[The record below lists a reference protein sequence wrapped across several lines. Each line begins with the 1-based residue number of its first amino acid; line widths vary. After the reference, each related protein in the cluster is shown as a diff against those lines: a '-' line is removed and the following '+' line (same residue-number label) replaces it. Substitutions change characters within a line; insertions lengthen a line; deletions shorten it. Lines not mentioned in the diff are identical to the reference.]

1 MFITKPIHLYL
12 LILTPCLG
20 TGCIAQQ
27 TPSQA
32 DVWEQYQLWY
42 LQPADEWVQA
52 LPVGNGRF
60 GAMVF
65 GGVLSE
71 RIQLN
76 DDTVWA
82 GPPVPEN
89 TKGAADYIAKAR
101 QLIFDGKYIEA
112 QDLIQ
117 KKVMAERISPRS
129 YQTLG
134 DLRLHF
140 LDSDPTTPQVNYRRQ
155 LDLDTAIA
163 STTFQFND
171 VHYVREVFASAVDDV
186 IAVRLTADKPKA
198 ISLRAL
204 LDRPAD
210 FTTTMSG
217 TDTLDMSGQSQHDG
231 KHLGVKWHCQV
242 KALTDGGQ
250 VRTENNAI
258 VIEKADAVVFLVAS
272 STDYNRQQP
281 SSPLTHDRDA
291 KCNDVIDAAASK
303 SFKKLRQDHIA
314 DHQQYFRRCRLDLG
328 GWDKALVPTDQRLT
342 DLKSGGVDP
351 ALVSLYFQYGRY
363 LLIGSSRPGNMPAN
377 LQGIWNERIAAPW
390 NSDYHINI
398 NLQMNYWPAE
408 VTNLSSCHEPFMD
421 FTERL
426 VPNGRKTARDMFG
439 CNGFV
444 TAHTTDAWLW
454 TPVFGLVLYGMW
466 PMGGAWNTQHFMEHY
481 RFTGDRVFLAERA
494 YPILKASAEFFIDYL
509 ITDPRTGKLVSG
521 PSTSPENRFL
531 TPEGKKASI
540 DMGTSMDQEIIWD
553 NFTNY
558 LEAAQV
564 LGVEDEFVKKV
575 RSAKE
580 QLALPQIGSDGRL
593 MEWTQEFEEPE
604 PGHRHISHL
613 FALHPGRQYNVYDSP
628 KMVDAAR
635 ESLEYRLAHG
645 GGHTGWSR
653 AWIIN
658 FWARFHDAEKAYENV
673 QALLQKSTLSNLF
686 DTHPPF
692 QIDGN
697 FGGTAGIAEMLM
709 QSHVGNSQTGYLI
722 ELLPACPTAWPDGN
736 VNGLRAR
743 GGFQVDIEWR
753 DAKLVKATL
762 TSLTGQRCRVRYNDK
777 TIKMTLK
784 KGQRK
789 ILTLKHFQ

>member
-398 NLQMNYWPAE
+398 N
-408 VTNLSSCHEPFMD
+408 
-421 FTERL
+421 
-426 VPNGRKTARDMFG
+426 
-439 CNGFV
+439 
-444 TAHTTDAWLW
+444 
-454 TPVFGLVLYGMW
+454 
-466 PMGGAWNTQHFMEHY
+466 
-481 RFTGDRVFLAERA
+481 
-494 YPILKASAEFFIDYL
+494 
-509 ITDPRTGKLVSG
+509 
-521 PSTSPENRFL
+521 
-531 TPEGKKASI
+531 
-540 DMGTSMDQEIIWD
+540 
-553 NFTNY
+553 
-558 LEAAQV
+558 
-564 LGVEDEFVKKV
+564 
-575 RSAKE
+575 
-580 QLALPQIGSDGRL
+580 
-593 MEWTQEFEEPE
+593 
-604 PGHRHISHL
+604 
-613 FALHPGRQYNVYDSP
+613 
-628 KMVDAAR
+628 
-635 ESLEYRLAHG
+635 
-645 GGHTGWSR
+645 
-653 AWIIN
+653 
-658 FWARFHDAEKAYENV
+658 
-673 QALLQKSTLSNLF
+673 
-686 DTHPPF
+686 
-692 QIDGN
+692 
-697 FGGTAGIAEMLM
+697 
-709 QSHVGNSQTGYLI
+709 
-722 ELLPACPTAWPDGN
+722 
-736 VNGLRAR
+736 
-743 GGFQVDIEWR
+743 
-753 DAKLVKATL
+753 
-762 TSLTGQRCRVRYNDK
+762 
-777 TIKMTLK
+777 
-784 KGQRK
+784 
-789 ILTLKHFQ
+789 